1 MKFVNDFIA
10 SAAADDFVAKLS
22 EVRLPNVFNPYHD
35 ICEIY
40 DNSDANLKRKANLS
54 VSLNAAIELNV
65 RTIWVARD
73 LGYRGGR
80 RTGLALTDEAH
91 IQEHSR
97 LLGGV
102 KLHRTTRGPLV
113 KERTSTVIW
122 RMLMQINQPV
132 FLWNAFPLHPHETD
146 NPMTNRCHTSAE
158 RNVMSWALHDLIEIL
173 KPDQVFTI
181 GGDARKCLDNMEI
194 ESVAFRHPSYGGQ
207 TQFIKEVERAYALD
221 NECPK
226 SINEQQQMTFL

>member
-1 MKFVNDFIA
+1 MNDFTV
-10 SAAADDFVAKLS
+10 SSAADDFVAKLS
-22 EVRLPNVFNPYHD
+22 EARLTNVFNPYRD
-35 ICEIY
+35 ICDIY
-40 DNSDANLKRKANLS
+40 DAPDASIGRKTNLS
-54 VSLNAAIELNV
+54 VALNAAIELNV

-102 KLHRTTRGPLV
+102 ELHRTTRGPLV
-113 KERTSTVIW
+113 KERTSTIIW
-122 RMLMQINQPV
+122 RMLMRINQPV
-132 FLWNAFPLHPHETD
+132 FLWNAFPLHPHEAD

-158 RNVMSWALHDLIEIL
+158 RNVMSWALHDLIKL
-173 KPDQVFTI
+173 LRPDQVFTI
-181 GGDARKCLDNMEI
+181 GGDARKCLENMEI

-207 TQFIKEVERAYALD
+207 TQFIKEVECAYALEND
-221 NECPK
+221 FSKN
-226 SINEQQQMTFL
+226 INEQHQMTFL